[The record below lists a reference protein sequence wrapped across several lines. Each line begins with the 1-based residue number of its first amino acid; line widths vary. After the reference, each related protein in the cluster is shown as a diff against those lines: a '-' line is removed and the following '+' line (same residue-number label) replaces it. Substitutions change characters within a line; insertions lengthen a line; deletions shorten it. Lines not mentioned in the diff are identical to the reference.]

1 MRDGRVLGRLP
12 LPVAGLLTQEP
23 LPRVAARME
32 ALTEVARRLGVTLPH
47 PFLSLSFMTLAVVP
61 RLKISDRGLV
71 DVGTGRI
78 VPLWVD

>member
-1 MRDGRVLGRLP
+1 
-12 LPVAGLLTQEP
+12 VAGLLTQEP

-71 DVGTGRI
+71 DVGTGQI